1 MNIEALNADCRAAL
15 EIFPSN
21 HFDSVV
27 TDPPYALV
35 SIVKRFGK
43 TSQADD
49 TQTSDRSRKGSDGY
63 ARLAKGFM
71 GKEWDNGATAFA
83 VEFWHEVY
91 RVLKPGGYVVA
102 FGGSRTYH
110 RLACAIEDAGFI
122 IHPMLGWLFG
132 QGFPK
137 AHKVEDAAWE
147 GWAYGA
153 QSTKPALEPICFA
166 QKPFSEKTG
175 TANVLRW
182 RTGAINIDGC
192 RIHADDA
199 QGGAYTVT
207 RLKPGATLNATGGNW
222 RPEEGGV
229 LYHGETKPGRWP
241 ANLCHDGSAEVL
253 AAFPNSDGQ
262 LAAVGPANG
271 PKSSIN
277 VYGDYG
283 PREQCE
289 PRNDSGSA
297 ARFFYC
303 AKASKQD
310 RAGSK
315 HPTVKP
321 INLIRWLARLVTPP
335 NGLILDPFAGSG
347 TTGAAA
353 HLEGFRA
360 VLVEREAEYFADIE
374 RRLAAL

>member
-1 MNIEALNADCRAAL
+1 MAEMNIEALNADCRAAL

-192 RIHADDA
+192 RIHADD
-199 QGGAYTVT
+199 
-207 RLKPGATLNATGGNW
+207 
-222 RPEEGGV
+222 
-229 LYHGETKPGRWP
+229 
-241 ANLCHDGSAEVL
+241 
-253 AAFPNSDGQ
+253 
-262 LAAVGPANG
+262 
-271 PKSSIN
+271 
-277 VYGDYG
+277 
-283 PREQCE
+283 
-289 PRNDSGSA
+289 
-297 ARFFYC
+297 
-303 AKASKQD
+303 
-310 RAGSK
+310 RAG
-315 HPTVKP
+315 
-321 INLIRWLARLVTPP
+321 
-335 NGLILDPFAGSG
+335 
-347 TTGAAA
+347 
-353 HLEGFRA
+353 
-360 VLVEREAEYFADIE
+360 
-374 RRLAAL
+374 RRLYSDATKARRYA

>member
-1 MNIEALNADCRAAL
+1 MAEMNIEALNADCRAAL

-27 TDPPYALV
+27 TDPPYALT
-35 SIVKRFGK
+35 SITRRFGAEGVAPPKVGK
-43 TSQADD
+43 T
-49 TQTSDRSRKGSDGY
+49 GVY
-63 ARLAKGFM
+63 ARSAAGFM
-71 GKEWDNGATAFA
+71 GKKWDNGDVAFA
-83 VEFWHEVY
+83 PEFWSEIL
-91 RVLKPGGYVVA
+91 RVLKPGGYVAA

-192 RIHADDA
+192 RIESE
-199 QGGAYTVT
+199 
-207 RLKPGATLNATGGNW
+207 L
-222 RPEEGGV
+222 PEGRKRHSGGV
-229 LYHGETKPGRWP
+229 VGAGTSYELPDSHGEMPSGRWP